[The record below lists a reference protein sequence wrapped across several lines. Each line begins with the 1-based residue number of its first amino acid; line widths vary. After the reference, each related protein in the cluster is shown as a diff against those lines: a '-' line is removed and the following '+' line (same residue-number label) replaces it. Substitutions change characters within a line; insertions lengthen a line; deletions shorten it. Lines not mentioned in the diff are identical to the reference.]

1 MDGFLLRGLLGVA
14 LLTAMPLAAQQAVE
28 LPARDESLE
37 PEMTEVFQV
46 GSFDGAAWET
56 FGEVNQVAFDGD
68 GNLYV
73 MDRQNFRVV
82 VVDGD
87 GRFVRQFGTEGG
99 GPGEWRI
106 PAGMGVLADG
116 TVVVA
121 DGGHRAFMVYN
132 AEGEFSHAVS
142 MGEGA
147 TISLGALL
155 ADPLGGAVFS
165 SAGGSFSV
173 RMSAGSGA
181 PELPTGRPIERI
193 TVGSDGVKSVFYT
206 AWQPP
211 RQAPVPSSG
220 GGVGTMVVSA
230 GGPRTFEPR
239 LHVAVLPDGGL
250 AVVDSSA
257 YAVRVVGPDGELD
270 HLVRRAIDPV
280 AVTKRIEEDEKQRQL
295 DDIDTGEGPQMRI
308 MVRGSDGSTRSMAQ
322 DQIQDLQRQMLEQRG
337 FYPEIPVVA
346 RLAASP
352 AGTIWLERARVN
364 PEEPGPI
371 DLFRVD
377 GTYLGTVSAEGLR
390 IPAAFGPDGLVAY
403 IETDQFDVPT
413 VRVSRLPSAVR

>member
-1 MDGFLLRGLLGVA
+1 M
-14 LLTAMPLAAQQAVE
+14 
-28 LPARDESLE
+28 
-37 PEMTEVFQV
+37 
-46 GSFDGAAWET
+46 
-56 FGEVNQVAFDGD
+56 
-68 GNLYV
+68 
-73 MDRQNFRVV
+73 
-82 VVDGD
+82 
-87 GRFVRQFGTEGG
+87 
-99 GPGEWRI
+99 
-106 PAGMGVLADG
+106 
-116 TVVVA
+116 
-121 DGGHRAFMVYN
+121 
-132 AEGEFSHAVS
+132 
-142 MGEGA
+142 
-147 TISLGALL
+147 
-155 ADPLGGAVFS
+155 
-165 SAGGSFSV
+165 
-173 RMSAGSGA
+173 
-181 PELPTGRPIERI
+181 
-193 TVGSDGVKSVFYT
+193 
-206 AWQPP
+206 
-211 RQAPVPSSG
+211 PSSG